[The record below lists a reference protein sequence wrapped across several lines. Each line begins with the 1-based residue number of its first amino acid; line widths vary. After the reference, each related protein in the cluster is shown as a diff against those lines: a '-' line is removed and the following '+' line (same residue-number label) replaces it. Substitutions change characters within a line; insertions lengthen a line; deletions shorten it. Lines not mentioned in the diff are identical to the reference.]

1 MTTTSRLTQTSRLV
15 AAALGLAA
23 LGAAH
28 ADSDRMMPRAVPP
41 AYTQEC
47 AACHTAYPPG
57 MLPAPSWQ
65 RIMGGLDKHYGSDA
79 SLDPAT
85 VKQLSAWLQTHAGT
99 YKRVRE
105 VPPEDRIT
113 RSAWFVRKHR
123 ELSPSIWQHTS
134 IKRAANCIACHTGA
148 DRGNF
153 DDDSVRLPPQL
164 RGSKGV
170 GVRAWDD

>member
-99 YKRVRE
+99 YKRVR
-105 VPPEDRIT
+105 
-113 RSAWFVRKHR
+113 
-123 ELSPSIWQHTS
+123 
-134 IKRAANCIACHTGA
+134 
-148 DRGNF
+148 
-153 DDDSVRLPPQL
+153 
-164 RGSKGV
+164 
-170 GVRAWDD
+170 

>member
-1 MTTTSRLTQTSRLV
+1 MNTALGLLKFSRFV
-15 AAALGLAA
+15 AAALGLAT

-28 ADSDRMMPRAVPP
+28 ADSERMMPRAVPQ

-57 MLPAPSWQ
+57 MLLAPSWQ
-65 RIMGGLDKHYGSDA
+65 RIMGGLENHYGSDA

-85 VKQLSAWLQTHAGT
+85 VQQLSAWLQTHAGT

-113 RSAWFVRKHR
+113 RSEWFVRKHR
-123 ELSPSIWQHTS
+123 EVAPSVWGLPS
-134 IKRAANCIACHTGA
+134 VKSAANCAACHGGA
-148 DRGNF
+148 DKGTF
-153 DDDSVRLPPQL
+153 DDDNLIFPAGLDARM
-164 RGSKGV
+164 R
-170 GVRAWDD
+170 RAWRD